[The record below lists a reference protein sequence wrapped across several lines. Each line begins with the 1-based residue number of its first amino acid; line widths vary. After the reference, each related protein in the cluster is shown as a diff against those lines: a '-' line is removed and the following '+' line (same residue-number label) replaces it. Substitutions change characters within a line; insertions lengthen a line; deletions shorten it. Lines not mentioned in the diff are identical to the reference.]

1 VLEVCTYP
9 GSDRGKDLR
18 RFLII
23 CRFSFATLL
32 PGSIDIPFVYWCLN
46 VPLQLAHNVEW
57 RSKGAKFKGKE
68 TWVCPFLPQRCKQS
82 CKKRVA
88 NRIASRV
95 ASTTANRT
103 ASRNASRVDPL
114 MLHFY
119 PLVLHGY
126 PLLSHGYSLVLH
138 SYLQVSHGYP
148 LMLHFYPLVLH
159 GYLLVSR
166 GYPLLSHGYSLVLH
180 SYLQVSHGYPLLSH
194 GYSLVLHSYLQVSHG
209 YPLMPHGYSLVLH
222 SYPQVSLGYPLK
234 IVAWI
239 QPCATK
245 LDYNAALL
253 CSCATLLSSH
263 VLGWPEPYI
272 YTVYDH
278 IFGDFPSAG
287 WSLRSTKGL
296 ILVMYG
302 GLARTI
308 YIRCIYGVFGREIT
322 KYTVK
327 YGVCVQ
333 LWPTLHVRQLL
344 DLPFFCLRRM

>member
-1 VLEVCTYP
+1 MLEVCTYP

-119 PLVLHGY
+119 PLVL
-126 PLLSHGYSLVLH
+126 
-138 SYLQVSHGYP
+138 
-148 LMLHFYPLVLH
+148 
-159 GYLLVSR
+159 
-166 GYPLLSHGYSLVLH
+166 
-180 SYLQVSHGYPLLSH
+180 HGYPLLSH

>member
-1 VLEVCTYP
+1 M
-9 GSDRGKDLR
+9 
-18 RFLII
+18 
-23 CRFSFATLL
+23 
-32 PGSIDIPFVYWCLN
+32 
-46 VPLQLAHNVEW
+46 PLQLAHNVEW

-148 LMLHFYPLVLH
+148 LM
-159 GYLLVSR
+159 
-166 GYPLLSHGYSLVLH
+166 
-180 SYLQVSHGYPLLSH
+180 
-194 GYSLVLHSYLQVSHG
+194 
-209 YPLMPHGYSLVLH
+209 PHGYSLVLH

-287 WSLRSTKGL
+287 
-296 ILVMYG
+296 
-302 GLARTI
+302 
-308 YIRCIYGVFGREIT
+308 
-322 KYTVK
+322 
-327 YGVCVQ
+327 
-333 LWPTLHVRQLL
+333 
-344 DLPFFCLRRM
+344 